1 MNFLTYHNHGD
12 LGFAD
17 AINRIDL
24 LTRLSNKFGL
34 MFAMPDLATVI
45 HNNNYLIEFGLHQYK
60 FHHNSLSVI
69 QTIEINLDLFVN
81 EFDFNSYD
89 KCLFVIKNFDYGLA
103 GKIARTVTDYP
114 SFPFKQFF
122 KSQFNQDDSLDVV
135 IHLRMGDRYVYS
147 VDDRF
152 VCPWKYVYS
161 GKDQKITNEFNT
173 QWSIEKLRE
182 IINRF
187 EIDGIKYKIFTD
199 GVGSAVKTLKTYHGW
214 STIDPIEIDHI
225 VNSILKFENSF
236 LNEFS
241 SYNLNYKSSE
251 ISDLAKAIVNSKK
264 IIITQGGLA
273 SSLNKFY
280 NNEQASVQTFSA
292 LYDLISN

>member
-24 LTRLSNKFGL
+24 LTRISNKFGL
-34 MFAMPDLATVI
+34 TFAMPDLATGI
-45 HNNNYLIEFGLHQYK
+45 HNNNYLIEFGLHQYR

-69 QTIEINLDLFVN
+69 QTIEINLDVFVK
-81 EFDFNSYD
+81 EFDFKSYD
-89 KCLFVIKNFDYGLA
+89 KCLFIIKNFDYGLA

-122 KSQFNQDDSLDVV
+122 KSEVNQDDSLDVV

-147 VDDRF
+147 IDDRF

-161 GKDQKITNEFNT
+161 GYDQKIINEFNI
-173 QWSIEKLRE
+173 QWSFEKLRK

-187 EIDGIKYKIFTD
+187 ENDGIKYKIFSD
-199 GVGSAVKTLKTYHGW
+199 GVGSAIKTLKTYHGW
-214 STIDPIEIDHI
+214 STVDPMEIDHI
-225 VNSILKFENSF
+225 ISSILKFENSF
-236 LNEFS
+236 LKEFDTCNLHYAS
-241 SYNLNYKSSE
+241 SKISE
-251 ISDLAKAIVNSKK
+251 LAYAIKNSKK

-280 NNEQASVQTFSA
+280 NEDNASVQTFSA